1 MKCVKFQMYADFVTH
16 SLNIFSIEPTRCEHL
31 GSGERGTINETT
43 IDIINHCEFNGTQN
57 LEVALISVV
66 LSVLLLSAVYMISL
80 FMITLYE
87 AEKCKKNM
95 KRLGEFQREFIFT
108 PQLYS
113 RTSAVSGYDPYT
125 PRHSK
130 IGMLWS
136 KLVTLKNGI
145 NL

>member
-1 MKCVKFQMYADFVTH
+1 M
-16 SLNIFSIEPTRCEHL
+16 LIRLIFFYIKSTRCEHL
-31 GSGERGTINETT
+31 GSGERGPINETT
-43 IDIINHCEFNGTQN
+43 FNIINHCEFDGTQN

-66 LSVLLLSAVYMISL
+66 LSVLLLSAVYMITL

-113 RTSAVSGYDPYT
+113 RTSAVSGFDPYT
-125 PRHSK
+125 PRYSK
-130 IGMLWS
+130 IGIL
-136 KLVTLKNGI
+136 
-145 NL
+145 

>member
-1 MKCVKFQMYADFVTH
+1 MLILLLIRLIF
-16 SLNIFSIEPTRCEHL
+16 FSIKPTRCDHL
-31 GSGERGTINETT
+31 EVGERGTINDTT
-43 IDIINHCEFNGTQN
+43 FDIINHCELDGTQN
-57 LEVALISVV
+57 LEVSLISVV

-113 RTSAVSGYDPYT
+113 RTSAVSGFDPYT

-130 IGMLWS
+130 IGIL
-136 KLVTLKNGI
+136 
-145 NL
+145 

>member
-1 MKCVKFQMYADFVTH
+1 MQNYVHSKCRLI
-16 SLNIFSIEPTRCEHL
+16 SLLNNLIFSIKSANCEHL
-31 GSGERGTINETT
+31 GSSMRGAINETEFNKN
-43 IDIINHCEFNGTQN
+43 NHCEFDGTQN

-113 RTSAVSGYDPYT
+113 RTSAVSGFDPYT

-130 IGMLWS
+130 IGIL
-136 KLVTLKNGI
+136 
-145 NL
+145 